1 MVIASKTHSIGA
13 RRQGRRHRFVSR
25 PLENFEQSPYS
36 LRTQPLAKRH
46 RHIAGQHVDI
56 VFPRPL
62 QTTTPSSLT
71 ESKIFRAPCQRSLE
85 MSTGVRSLESVPG
98 TPEAAVQNVEWNLA
112 KVRAPEAWAKGFTGQ
127 GIVVENIDTGVQF
140 DHAALVN
147 QYRVN
152 LGAGFDHNY
161 TWWDATGTCTTVPC
175 DDNNHGT
182 HTMGIMVGSERGRQ
196 SDRRGARSGLDCLQG
211 GCTEPAPPC
220 FSIFLNVPSAAMV

>member
-1 MVIASKTHSIGA
+1 
-13 RRQGRRHRFVSR
+13 
-25 PLENFEQSPYS
+25 
-36 LRTQPLAKRH
+36 
-46 RHIAGQHVDI
+46 
-56 VFPRPL
+56 
-62 QTTTPSSLT
+62 
-71 ESKIFRAPCQRSLE
+71 
-85 MSTGVRSLESVPG
+85 MSTGVRSLEPVPG

-220 FSIFLNVPSAAMV
+220 FSIFLNVPAAAMVWLVSETE